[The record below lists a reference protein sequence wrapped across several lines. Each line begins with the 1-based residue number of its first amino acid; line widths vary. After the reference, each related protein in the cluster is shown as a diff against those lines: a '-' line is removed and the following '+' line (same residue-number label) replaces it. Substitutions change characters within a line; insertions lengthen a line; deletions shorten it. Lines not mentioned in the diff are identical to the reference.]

1 MAELQQLIDSG
12 NLDQL
17 DNMVSEFAREF
28 EADVESSGINN
39 NNNTSNSNSNSM
51 TMSNSVKGSN
61 NNPTNLV
68 Q

>member
-39 NNNTSNSNSNSM
+39 NNTTSNSNSM

-61 NNPTNLV
+61 NNPANLV

>member
-39 NNNTSNSNSNSM
+39 NNNTSNSNSM

-61 NNPTNLV
+61 NNTNNLV

>member
-1 MAELQQLIDSG
+1 
-12 NLDQL
+12 
-17 DNMVSEFAREF
+17 MVSEFAREF

-39 NNNTSNSNSNSM
+39 NNNTSNSNSM

-61 NNPTNLV
+61 NNPANLV

>member
-39 NNNTSNSNSNSM
+39 NNNTSNSNSM